1 MLYHNT
7 KIVMLINCTSYQKIW
22 VHSYKHKRKQEEK
35 RNKMNMGNVIQQK
48 KQLRNYFG

>member
-7 KIVMLINCTSYQKIW
+7 KIVMLINCNFLTKNTDGTEETQK
-22 VHSYKHKRKQEEK
+22 KTRRKKEQNENGK
-35 RNKMNMGNVIQQK
+35 CYIT